1 MKKAAILLLATVSP
15 PYRIVI
21 TLQDLEF
28 GGTQRYAIHLLKHL
42 NRDLFTP
49 ELWVLRGGEDML
61 PVAQSSGVPIKYLSR
76 NSWVT
81 PWALWRFF
89 WKLRGQKP
97 DILYT
102 MTAVPNIWG
111 RIFAATTTDSTVI
124 ASWRRTQEQQFES
137 ILWRLTDRLV
147 CNADALREHVIK
159 RHDVNPKIVE
169 VVPNGVDT
177 NYFTPDLSC
186 REPQPTV
193 VFIGRLVRQK
203 DPFLLIESFRLLRKL
218 VPNARLILIGQGYL
232 NSRVHQEVT
241 ASGLAEHIELIPGVT
256 DVRPFLRRGWLLVSS
271 SVSEGFPNVIIE
283 AMSCGLPVVATSV
296 GGAPEIIE
304 PGVNGLLVQR
314 RSPELIA
321 QAMARILLDDETRN
335 LMSRRAREIVIERF
349 PIERM
354 VKMTEEILLTA
365 ISEKSSY
372 KGRFKTAT
380 VEGAA

>member
-1 MKKAAILLLATVSP
+1 MLNFSKIHVKAKVSP

-28 GGTQRYAIHLLKHL
+28 GGTQRYALHLLKHL
-42 NRDLFTP
+42 NRDLFKP

-61 PVAQSSGVPIKYLSR
+61 PIAQSSGVPIKYLSR

-89 WKLRGQKP
+89 WQLRGQKP
-97 DILYT
+97 DVLYT

-111 RIFAATTTDSTVI
+111 RIFAAATTDSTVI

-147 CNADALREHVIK
+147 CNANSLRAHVIK
-159 RHDVNPKIVE
+159 RHGVNPKIVD
-169 VVPNGVDT
+169 VVPNGVDAD
-177 NYFTPDLSC
+177 YFTPDLSC
-186 REPQPTV
+186 RDPRPTV
-193 VFIGRLVRQK
+193 VFIGRLVWQK
-203 DPFLLIESFRLLRKL
+203 DPFLLIEAFRLLRKL
-218 VPNARLILIGQGYL
+218 VSNARLILIGQGYL
-232 NSRVHQEVT
+232 NSIVHQKVA
-241 ASGLAEHIELIPGVT
+241 ASGLSEHIELIPGAS
-256 DVRPFLRRGWLLVSS
+256 DIRPFLRQGWLFVLP

-296 GGAPEIIE
+296 GGIPEIIE
-304 PGVNGLLVQR
+304 QGVNGLLVQR

-335 LMSRRAREIVIERF
+335 LMGRRAREIAIERF
-349 PIERM
+349 PLEHMI
-354 VKMTEEILLTA
+354 KMTEEIILTA
-365 ISEKSSY
+365 ISEMQS
-372 KGRFKTAT
+372 
-380 VEGAA
+380 